1 MTYQETRSDHFSI
14 DLGDVEIAEVE
25 ILDQEGSRGTP
36 EFAASTADCGTC
48 NAGSCSCT
56 VENPDG

>member
-1 MTYQETRSDHFSI
+1 MAQQQTRDDNLSI
-14 DLGDVEIAEVE
+14 ELNDIEVADIE
-25 ILDQEGSRGTP
+25 ILDQEGSRGVP

-56 VENPDG
+56 VEVKEN